1 MKKAC
6 VVMYSALLLLF
17 CCSLSRAQQ
26 SLASSQNGN
35 SNADSQVV
43 KNATGKGTTDYVPL
57 WLSAT
62 KLGNSIMFQS
72 SSGIG
77 IGTTSPAA
85 TLDVDGSVN
94 AATGYNL
101 GGLRFVQGGAALGD
115 AFIGANV
122 GNSTMTGQINV
133 AVGYYTFLNNT
144 TGAYN
149 AAFGAGTLYY
159 NTTGAYNT
167 AGGTYALNAN
177 TTGAEN
183 TATGFNALVANTT
196 GGSNTASGIQA
207 MYANTTGSFNS
218 ALGSVAL
225 NYNTT
230 GNYNSAVG
238 NNALTYNTTGNYNS
252 AFGSHTLL
260 NVTTGSDN
268 TGVGM
273 YAGYTLDNSNINGS
287 NNSALGYATAF
298 GTGSLNNA
306 TAIGAYAVVSSNN
319 ALVLGCVAGVN
330 TCATTTSVGIGTSTP
345 TNLLTLGQGLGPAIA
360 DGWATYSSRR
370 WKTNIQTLRGALAKV
385 EQLRGVSYDLQANG
399 KHEVGVIA
407 EEVGAVVPELVTWD
421 KNGKDAQTVDY
432 SRLTALLI
440 ESTKEQQTLIQQQQ
454 ERMTSQQNQMKTQ
467 QEQIAQLTSQLK
479 IVQASLK
486 RSGPTG
492 SELRTVKADLGTVHQ

>member
-1 MKKAC
+1 MKKVQ

-17 CCSLSRAQQ
+17 CSSLSQAQQ
-26 SLASSQNGN
+26 SLASVRN
-35 SNADSQVV
+35 SDPDAGGQAVSNV
-43 KNATGKGTTDYVPL
+43 TGKGTTNYVPL

-62 KLGNSIMFQS
+62 KLGTSNIFQS

-85 TLDVDGSVN
+85 TLDVDGAVN

-101 GGLRFVQGGAALGD
+101 GGLRFVQGGVALGD
-115 AFIGANV
+115 AFVGANV

-144 TGAYN
+144 TGAYDS
-149 AAFGAGTLYY
+149 AFGAGALYF
-159 NTTGAYNT
+159 NTTGAQN
-167 AGGTYALNAN
+167 AASGTYALNAN
-177 TTGAEN
+177 TTGSDN

-196 GGSNTASGIQA
+196 GLSNTASGSFA
-207 MYANTTGSFNS
+207 MNANTTGSFNS
-218 ALGSVAL
+218 AVGNVSLYS
-225 NYNTT
+225 NTT
-230 GNYNSAVG
+230 GSYNSAVG
-238 NNALTYNTTGNYNS
+238 NNALTYSTTGNSNS

-260 NVTTGSDN
+260 NVTTGSGN
-268 TGVGM
+268 TGLGQ
-273 YAGYTLDNSNINGS
+273 YAGYTMDSSNITGS
-287 NNSALGYATAF
+287 NNSALGYATAL

>member
-1 MKKAC
+1 MKRVQ

-17 CCSLSRAQQ
+17 CSALSQAQQ
-26 SLASSQNGN
+26 SLASTGSNE

-62 KLGNSIMFQS
+62 KLGNSNIFQS

-85 TLDVDGSVN
+85 TLDVDGTVN

-101 GGLRFVQGGAALGD
+101 GGLHFVQGGAALGD
-115 AFIGANV
+115 AFVGANV

-144 TGAYN
+144 TGAYDS
-149 AAFGAGTLYY
+149 AFGAGALYS
-159 NTTGAYNT
+159 NTTGAQN
-167 AGGTYALNAN
+167 AASGTYALNAN
-177 TTGAEN
+177 TTGSGN

-196 GGSNTASGIQA
+196 GASNTASGSYA
-207 MYANTTGSFNS
+207 MYANTTGNFNS
-218 ALGSVAL
+218 ALGNVAL
-225 NYNTT
+225 YSNTT
-230 GNYNSAVG
+230 GIYNSAVG

-260 NVTTGSDN
+260 NVTTGSGN
-268 TGVGM
+268 TGLAQ
-273 YAGYTLDNSNINGS
+273 YAGYTMDNSNITGS

-298 GTGSLNNA
+298 GTGSLSNA

-330 TCATTTSVGIGTSTP
+330 ICTTTTSVGIGTSTP
-345 TNLLTLGQGLGPAIA
+345 TNLLTLGQGQGPAIA
-360 DGWATYSSRR
+360 DSWATYSSRR
-370 WKTNIQTLRGALAKV
+370 WKTNIQTLHGALAKV

-421 KNGKDAQTVDY
+421 KNGKDAQSVDY

-440 ESTKEQQTLIQQQQ
+440 EATKEQQALIEQ
-454 ERMTSQQNQMKTQ
+454 Q
-467 QEQIAQLTSQLK
+467 QEQIAQLISQVK
-479 IVQASLK
+479 TIQASLTP
-486 RSGPTG
+486 SGRNH
-492 SELRTVKADLGTVHQ
+492 SEVRTVKADPATVLQ

>member
-1 MKKAC
+1 MC
-6 VVMYSALLLLF
+6 SALLLLF
-17 CCSLSRAQQ
+17 CSALSQAQQ
-26 SLASSQNGN
+26 SLASSRNSD

-62 KLGNSIMFQS
+62 KLGNSNIFQS

-85 TLDVDGSVN
+85 TLDVNGAVN
-94 AATGYNL
+94 AAAGYNV

-115 AFIGANV
+115 AFVGANV

-144 TGAYN
+144 TGAYDS
-149 AAFGAGTLYY
+149 AFGAGALYY
-159 NTTGAYNT
+159 NTTGAQNT
-167 AGGTYALNAN
+167 AIGTYALNAN
-177 TTGAEN
+177 TTGLEN
-183 TATGFNALVANTT
+183 TGTGFNALVANTT
-196 GGSNTASGIQA
+196 GLSNTASGSYA
-207 MYANTTGSFNS
+207 LPANTTGNFNS
-218 ALGSVAL
+218 AVGNVSLY
-225 NYNTT
+225 YNTT

-238 NNALTYNTTGNYNS
+238 NNALSYNTTGSFNS

-260 NVTTGSDN
+260 NDTTGSGN
-268 TGVGM
+268 TAMGQ
-273 YAGYTLDNSNINGS
+273 YAGYTMDNSNITGS
-287 NNSALGYATAF
+287 NNSALGYSTAF

-330 TCATTTSVGIGTSTP
+330 ICTATTSVGIGTSTP
-345 TNLLTLGQGLGPAIA
+345 TNLLTLGQGQGPAIA

-370 WKTNIQTLRGALAKV
+370 WKTNIQTLHGALTKV

-421 KNGKDAQTVDY
+421 KNGKDAQSVDY

-440 ESTKEQQTLIQQQQ
+440 EATKEQQALIEQ
-454 ERMTSQQNQMKTQ
+454 Q
-467 QEQIAQLTSQLK
+467 QEQIVELISQMK
-479 IVQASLK
+479 TIRASLGT
-486 RSGPTG
+486 SGRG
-492 SELRTVKADLGTVHQ
+492 DSEVRTVKADLTTALQ

>member
-1 MKKAC
+1 MKKVH
-6 VVMYSALLLLF
+6 VVMSSALLLLF
-17 CCSLSRAQQ
+17 CSALSQAQQ
-26 SLASSQNGN
+26 SLASAGN
-35 SNADSQVV
+35 NDSNADSQVV

-62 KLGNSIMFQS
+62 KLGNSNIFQS

-85 TLDVDGSVN
+85 TLDVDGAVN
-94 AATGYNL
+94 AAAGYNV
-101 GGLRFVQGGAALGD
+101 GGLRFIQGGAALGD
-115 AFIGANV
+115 AFVGANV

-144 TGAYN
+144 TGAYDS
-149 AAFGAGTLYY
+149 AFGAGALYF
-159 NTTGAYNT
+159 NTTGAQNT
-167 AGGTYALNAN
+167 ASGTYALNAN
-177 TTGAEN
+177 TTGSGN
-183 TATGFNALVANTT
+183 TATGFNSLVANNTGTNNTASGSYAMNANTT
-196 GGSNTASGIQA
+196 GN
-207 MYANTTGSFNS
+207 FNS
-218 ALGSVAL
+218 ALGNVAL
-225 NYNTT
+225 YSNTT
-230 GNYNSAVG
+230 GIYNSAFG

-260 NVTTGSDN
+260 NDTTGSGN
-268 TGVGM
+268 TAVGQ
-273 YAGYTLDNSNINGS
+273 YAGYTMDSSNITGS

-330 TCATTTSVGIGTSTP
+330 ICTTTTSVGIGTSTP
-345 TNLLTLGQGLGPAIA
+345 TNLLTLGQGQGPAIA

-370 WKTNIQTLRGALAKV
+370 WKTNIQTLHGALAKV

-421 KNGKDAQTVDY
+421 KNGKDARSVDY

-440 ESTKEQQTLIQQQQ
+440 EATKEQQALIEQ
-454 ERMTSQQNQMKTQ
+454 Q

-479 IVQASLK
+479 TIQTSLK
-486 RSGPTG
+486 TSGRAG
-492 SELRTVKADLGTVHQ
+492 SDVRTVNADLRTVKQ